1 MNNEDSVLKRNGKKE
16 VMSFS
21 KILKRVKILGNNTL
35 NINYIQN
42 YGRFFIISIINKFF
56 NFFI

>member
-35 NINYIQN
+35 NL
-42 YGRFFIISIINKFF
+42 IS
-56 NFFI
+56 